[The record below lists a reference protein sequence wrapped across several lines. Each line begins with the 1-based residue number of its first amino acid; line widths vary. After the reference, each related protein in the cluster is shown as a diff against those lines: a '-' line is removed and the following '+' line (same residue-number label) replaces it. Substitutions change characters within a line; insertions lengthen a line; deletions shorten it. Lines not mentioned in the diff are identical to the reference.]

1 MSYKVLLLIACVTAS
16 AMNTSTV
23 VDVRPPYSTFSVPA
37 NPLAC
42 SAVNPNTLS
51 IGFNS
56 KFFADMGYSYAG
68 NPFNVFSASTWSL
81 PFNLQSSNQ
90 ALSQVLVNGVYYDR
104 GLVPIHTNTTSSLL
118 PVFDGTLAWPF
129 RLTPTS
135 YTLELYNTNH
145 SFIFSTPIIPRSN
158 SFQSLSASL
167 TNPTTFDTGCLTLNF
182 SSPCA
187 YLPTSTIIEINIPE
201 LFGDKDDYRLSA
213 FDAFDD
219 AVCAVT
225 LAGFSR
231 PPGLRCTKTSS
242 SLYIYNL
249 FASNYTQTT
258 GSLRICNLKTTFGA
272 LATPVK
278 VRLLSNSDLS
288 SNSTFVANTLLLST
302 TAPKITVSNTSLLQT
317 MADNKWRLSFRLSH
331 SATFIMPLAYKVEVQ
346 FSSYCFNTSQVNVSM
361 LHQDA
366 TSPATYNSLVSS
378 TSSLISYVLGADLKL
393 DKGGVMTITGIN
405 KPNSS
410 SLTAQI
416 ILRDKFNRAL
426 SQQELITLAFP

>member
-302 TAPKITVSNTSLLQT
+302 TAPKITVSNTSLL
-317 MADNKWRLSFRLSH
+317 
-331 SATFIMPLAYKVEVQ
+331 KVEVQ